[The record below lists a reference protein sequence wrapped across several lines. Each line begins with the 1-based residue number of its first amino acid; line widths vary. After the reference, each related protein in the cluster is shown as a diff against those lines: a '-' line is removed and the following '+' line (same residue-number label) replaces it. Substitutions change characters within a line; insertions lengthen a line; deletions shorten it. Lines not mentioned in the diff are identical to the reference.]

1 MLFSLLVCLFSPN
14 SLICFLYSWNAW
26 EYYDLHCHNCWI
38 KISCFASLP
47 LGNLLTWPTGLLDS
61 VLCCMIYCEFLSV
74 SIRVC
79 VWLKQPASLPVGPAL
94 WNAAKLAHLC
104 KHSVQG
110 CLAQPRPQTT
120 SLQGELWKAPY
131 CKRTGI
137 VRNQNKTNIVCQTY
151 CI

>member
-1 MLFSLLVCLFSPN
+1 MLFSFCLFSLN
-14 SLICFLYSWNAW
+14 LLMCLLSTWNVW
-26 EYYDLHCHNCWI
+26 EYRDLPCHNSWI

-47 LGNLLTWPTGLLDS
+47 LGNLLTGPTGLLDS
-61 VLCCMIYCEFLSV
+61 VLCYVIYCEFLSV
-74 SIRVC
+74 SIHVC
-79 VWLKQPASLPVGPAL
+79 VWLKQPVSLPAGPVL
-94 WNAAKLAHLC
+94 WNATKLAHLC

-131 CKRTGI
+131 CRTAGI
-137 VRNQNKTNIVCQTY
+137 VRNQNKTNTGIVCQTY